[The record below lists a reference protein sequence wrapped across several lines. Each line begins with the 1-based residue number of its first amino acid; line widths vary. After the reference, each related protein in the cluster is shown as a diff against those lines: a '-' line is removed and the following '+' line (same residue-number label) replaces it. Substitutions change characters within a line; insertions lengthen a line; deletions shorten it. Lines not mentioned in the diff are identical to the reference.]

1 MLLTLVS
8 TVVVLGMLIIFHE
21 LGHFTVAKLTGVQV
35 YEFSMG
41 FGPKIVGFTYG
52 ETQYN
57 LRVFPVGGFVR
68 MAGMDDSED
77 SREAE
82 EHGRSIEDID
92 PGRGFAAKSVLQRM
106 AIIFAGPLMN
116 FVLAILIATSIFYV
130 SGVPTP
136 TTKIGELIQ
145 GDPAAVAGVKVGD
158 IITSIDGNPIKQWED
173 LVGQIQH
180 KQSGQSIQLTVKR
193 AGQDL
198 NITVKVKA
206 TAEGKGLIGIK
217 PEATMVRQGFFN
229 SVSYGF
235 KYCAGVSTAI
245 IDYLGQLF
253 TNQVS
258 AADSLGGPVRITVE
272 IGNAAKTGLLNLANL
287 AAILSINLGLFNL
300 FPIPALDGSRLLF
313 LLVEAVRGKPINP
326 AKENMVHLVGLGLML
341 LLMVFV
347 TFNDVSKLIRG

>member
-1 MLLTLVS
+1 MLLTIVS

-41 FGPKIVGFTYG
+41 FGPKIVGFKYG

-57 LRVFPVGGFVR
+57 LRVFPLGGFVR

-77 SREAE
+77 AREAE
-82 EHGRSIEDID
+82 GQGRSIEDID
-92 PGRGFAAKSVLQRM
+92 PARGFSSKSVLQRM

-130 SGVPTP
+130 SGIPTP
-136 TTKIGELIQ
+136 TTKIGELIK
-145 GDPAAVAGVKVGD
+145 GDPAIVAGLKVGD
-158 IITSIDGNPIKQWED
+158 TITSIDGKPVNQWED
-173 LVGQIQH
+173 LVGQIQP
-180 KQSGQSIQLTVKR
+180 KAGQNIQLTVKR
-193 AGQDL
+193 ADKDL
-198 NITVKVKA
+198 TLTVKVKA
-206 TAEGKGLIGIK
+206 IEGGKGLIGIK
-217 PEATMVRQGFFN
+217 PEATMVKTGLFSSIAF
-229 SVSYGF
+229 GT
-235 KYCAGVSTAI
+235 KYCVNVSTAI
-245 IDYLGQLF
+245 VDFFGQLF
-253 TNQVS
+253 TNKVS

-287 AAILSINLGLFNL
+287 TAILSINLGIFNL

-313 LLVEAVRGKPINP
+313 LLVEAVRGKPVNP
-326 AKENMVHLVGLGLML
+326 AKENMIHLVGLGLML

-347 TFNDVSKLIRG
+347 TFNDVSKLIGG